1 MMLKNLSL
9 IALGPL
15 LSSLINIFV
24 HPYLSQIYPESNWE
38 VFGIYTSYSNLVIPF
53 TTLGYP
59 LMSRFN
65 EKSNYISS
73 ISIIIVIPALLS
85 LLFIPNLLL
94 KYAVLFAIEY
104 VIFQLI
110 YFKYILEGRTIN
122 VLILYLSRT
131 SVIVSMR
138 IIFHDISDMLIW
150 SIIFGNL
157 VSILP
162 WVIQLKKVTLFDISS
177 VLKWKFNER
186 MLMSTEMIINASIKF
201 LPYLLLSSIFFHQDV
216 PQYFYFISLVIPIF
230 QILENALSDY
240 LLSLKEDNTFD
251 KLLRILM
258 TLLIPTAGVLYLVV
272 LIMWMSVKNYFG
284 EFLWSSHHLL
294 ASLIVCSYC
303 MMFVGVMSRRYFIAY
318 RIRESILLKVY
329 SLSIHTGILIICLK
343 ADIGL
348 EVWLLL
354 SSLAHALFLL
364 FSRNITYETS

>member
-38 VFGIYTSYSNLVIPF
+38 IFGIYTSYSNLVIPF

-65 EKSNYISS
+65 EKSNYISA
-73 ISIIIVIPALLS
+73 ISIIIFIPALLS
-85 LLFIPNLLL
+85 LFFVSNLLL
-94 KYAVLFAIEY
+94 KYAILFAIEY

-110 YFKYILEGRTIN
+110 YFKYILEGRTSN
-122 VLILYLSRT
+122 VLFLYLSRT
-131 SVIVSMR
+131 IVIVSMR
-138 IIFHDISDMLIW
+138 IIFHDSSDMLIW

-157 VSILP
+157 VSIVP
-162 WVIQLKKVTLFDISS
+162 WLLQFKKVTLLDITS
-177 VLKWKFNER
+177 VLKWKFKER
-186 MLMSTEMIINASIKF
+186 ILMSTEMIINASIKF
-201 LPYLLLSSIFFHQDV
+201 LPYLLLSSTFFHQDV
-216 PQYFYFISLVIPIF
+216 PKYFYFISLVIPVF
-230 QILENALSDY
+230 QIVENVLSDY
-240 LLSLKEDNTFD
+240 LLSLKEDKNFD
-251 KLLRILM
+251 KLLRVVM
-258 TLLIPTAGVLYLVV
+258 TLLIPTAGVLYVLV
-272 LIMWMSVKNYFG
+272 LIMWTGIKNYFG

-329 SLSIHTGILIICLK
+329 SLSTHIGILLICLK
-343 ADIGL
+343 ADVGL
-348 EVWLLL
+348 EIWLLL
-354 SSLAHALFLL
+354 SSLVHALFLL
-364 FSRNITYETS
+364 YSRNITYETS